1 MNISHKQK
9 LLHLI
14 AKIIEESKELRP
26 EKVVE
31 LLRRYNNFS
40 GADDIGI
47 IDANGIAYT
56 VQGEKLDVSEYQY
69 FTQAMK
75 GLGGLSKDYISKDKK
90 EMFIIS
96 TVPIYI
102 QDKVEMVLMATYEQ
116 SHFTRLI
123 DQPFF
128 DGEGKCLVMDFE
140 GNLLTQENELHE
152 MNKEFI
158 WEHIQQ
164 HYSRARGNRVYVSC
178 DKNYLE
184 YEVNGEKYLA
194 YHEPLGIY
202 DWVLISYMPKE
213 VVYTNLDI
221 INTMMSKMLVFIGI
235 GTGVLIIVFLKQ
247 YKSYQKNI
255 LHSVCTDELTNLNN
269 YEYLRKYFKK
279 IKAKDKEDKFL
290 VVMDI
295 DKFKSINIM
304 YKTCVG
310 DELLKYIAS
319 IYQELLPYDKLFRC
333 EADTFV
339 GIIEGRLEEDIV
351 RKLSKLQNRIQEDI
365 EQKRIVPISLS
376 FGGCSLEAFEDLRS
390 IYTNALICKNK
401 AKHNISKKIYF
412 FNHNEQRY
420 FIENRKIEEK
430 FIDAVKNSE
439 FEVWYQPKYNMKT
452 KELYGAE
459 ALVRWCEK
467 DGQYILPSYFI
478 PVFEKSG
485 QIVQLDKVVIG
496 LTFKHIQEMKQLGIK
511 IKPISI
517 NLSRKHEQHSELIDY
532 IKVLMK
538 NYKINPKDVSFEIT
552 ESALIENSEFINKI
566 INGLHGLGFQVDIDD
581 FGVGTSTLN
590 SLYAAE
596 FDTLKLDR
604 SFIDNIGKPKMNS
617 IIQATIQMA
626 QALNMKI
633 IAEGVET
640 EEQLQF
646 LVEKGCLLAQGYY
659 FSPPVHF
666 GDYLAMNRLGTTLE
680 EDKYKVED

>member
-1 MNISHKQK
+1 
-9 LLHLI
+9 
-14 AKIIEESKELRP
+14 
-26 EKVVE
+26 
-31 LLRRYNNFS
+31 
-40 GADDIGI
+40 
-47 IDANGIAYT
+47 
-56 VQGEKLDVSEYQY
+56 
-69 FTQAMK
+69 
-75 GLGGLSKDYISKDKK
+75 
-90 EMFIIS
+90 
-96 TVPIYI
+96 
-102 QDKVEMVLMATYEQ
+102 
-116 SHFTRLI
+116 
-123 DQPFF
+123 
-128 DGEGKCLVMDFE
+128 
-140 GNLLTQENELHE
+140 
-152 MNKEFI
+152 
-158 WEHIQQ
+158 
-164 HYSRARGNRVYVSC
+164 
-178 DKNYLE
+178 
-184 YEVNGEKYLA
+184 
-194 YHEPLGIY
+194 
-202 DWVLISYMPKE
+202 
-213 VVYTNLDI
+213 
-221 INTMMSKMLVFIGI
+221 
-235 GTGVLIIVFLKQ
+235 
-247 YKSYQKNI
+247 
-255 LHSVCTDELTNLNN
+255 
-269 YEYLRKYFKK
+269 
-279 IKAKDKEDKFL
+279 
-290 VVMDI
+290 
-295 DKFKSINIM
+295 
-304 YKTCVG
+304 
-310 DELLKYIAS
+310 
-319 IYQELLPYDKLFRC
+319 
-333 EADTFV
+333 
-339 GIIEGRLEEDIV
+339 
-351 RKLSKLQNRIQEDI
+351 
-365 EQKRIVPISLS
+365 
-376 FGGCSLEAFEDLRS
+376 
-390 IYTNALICKNK
+390 
-401 AKHNISKKIYF
+401 
-412 FNHNEQRY
+412 
-420 FIENRKIEEK
+420 
-430 FIDAVKNSE
+430 
-439 FEVWYQPKYNMKT
+439 MKT